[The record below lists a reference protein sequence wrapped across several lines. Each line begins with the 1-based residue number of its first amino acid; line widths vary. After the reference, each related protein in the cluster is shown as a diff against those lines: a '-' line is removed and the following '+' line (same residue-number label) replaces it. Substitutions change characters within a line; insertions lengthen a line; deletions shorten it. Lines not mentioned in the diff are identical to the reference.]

1 MCAVLIL
8 GEVGKGD
15 VCSSDIGE
23 VGKGDVC
30 SSDIGEGGC
39 VQF

>member
-15 VCSSDIGE
+15 VCSTDIG
-23 VGKGDVC
+23 G
-30 SSDIGEGGC
+30 SGEGGC